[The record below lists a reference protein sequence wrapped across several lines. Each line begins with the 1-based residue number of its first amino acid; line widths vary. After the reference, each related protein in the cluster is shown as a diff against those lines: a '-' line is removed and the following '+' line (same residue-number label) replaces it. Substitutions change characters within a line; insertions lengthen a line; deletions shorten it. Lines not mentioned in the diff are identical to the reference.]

1 MNTDSS
7 YSSSDFSSDEDMF
20 GGDGDMVD
28 SFGGEGDMVDSFGG
42 ESDMVEGFGR
52 RKRPSIKRAIKRSNK
67 KIGRAIK
74 RSNRRVGRG
83 VKKVGRVLK
92 KGVLAP
98 FKFAGGLMKR
108 FRGVIIFIVVLIVI
122 GMLFKFASFFV
133 K

>member
-7 YSSSDFSSDEDMF
+7 YSSSDFSSDEDNF

-28 SFGGEGDMVDSFGG
+28 SFGGDGDI
-42 ESDMVEGFGR
+42 VEGFGK
-52 RKRPSIKRAIKRSNK
+52 RKKPSIKRAIKRSNR
-67 KIGRAIK
+67 RARK
-74 RSNRRVGRG
+74 GL
-83 VKKVGRVLK
+83 KKVGRVLK

-98 FKFAGGLMKR
+98 FKFAGGLMKK

-122 GMLFKFASFFV
+122 GMLFKFASFFG